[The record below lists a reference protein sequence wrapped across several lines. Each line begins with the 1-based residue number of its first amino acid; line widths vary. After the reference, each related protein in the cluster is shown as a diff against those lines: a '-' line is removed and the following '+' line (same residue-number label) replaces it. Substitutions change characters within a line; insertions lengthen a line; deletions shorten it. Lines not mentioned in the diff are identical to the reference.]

1 MNHTKNT
8 LFDGVCTALATPF
21 RDGTIDWDALREMID
36 TQIEGGVS
44 AVCICGTTGEAATL
58 TDGERLQ
65 LVARAGELI
74 DGRVDYIVGVG
85 SPSTSRSV
93 SYARF
98 AAAHGAD
105 ALLAVTPY
113 YNRGTRAGITAHF
126 KTIADSTELPVILYN
141 VPSRTGVNLTVAH
154 IAEIARHPNIRGLK
168 EAGDSL
174 DKIADFMAELGGSM
188 KLYSGNDSQF
198 VPTLSLGGSGIV
210 SVLSN
215 ILPSETVE
223 IWRLWRAGKTE
234 EAAKLQLTFLPLIRL
249 LFAETNPAPLKCA
262 LEMMGLCTGELRLP
276 LSPVPDDLRRRIA
289 EQLGLI
295 N

>member
-1 MNHTKNT
+1 MKHTKNT

-21 RDGTIDWDALREMID
+21 RDGAIDWEALGEMIE
-36 TQIEGGVS
+36 TQVEGGVS
-44 AVCICGTTGEAATL
+44 AICICGTTGEAATL
-58 TDGERLQ
+58 SDGERLQ
-65 LVARAGELI
+65 LVARAAELI
-74 DGRVDYIVGVG
+74 DGRVDYLVGVG

-93 SYARF
+93 SFSRF

-105 ALLAVTPY
+105 ALLVVTPY
-113 YNRGTRAGITAHF
+113 YNRGTHDGIVTHY

-141 VPSRTGVNLTVAH
+141 VPSRTGVNLSVSH
-154 IAEIARHPNIRGLK
+154 IAEIAHHPNIKGLK

-174 DKIADFMAELGGSM
+174 DKLADFMLELGGVM

-198 VPTLSLGGSGIV
+198 VPTLSLGGSGII

-215 ILPSETVE
+215 ILPAETVE
-223 IWRLWRAGKTE
+223 IWNLWQAGKVR

-262 LEMMGLCTGELRLP
+262 LEMLGLSTGELRLP
-276 LSPVPDDLRRRIA
+276 LSPVSEELRARLA
-289 EQLGLI
+289 KQLGLTR
-295 N
+295 